1 MCQYICIRD
10 RGGDVYSVA
19 FYVKQISQDVL
30 LKKADLPPR
39 RVTNTMKHQE
49 TFLIAYSLVSTQFLE
64 IVSRNDHQAKHLLPD
79 EQCL

>member
-49 TFLIAYSLVSTQFLE
+49 TFLNRLFFSFNPVSGNCFSQ
-64 IVSRNDHQAKHLLPD
+64 
-79 EQCL
+79 